1 MKRKMSPPRLSGM
14 FGRVALRAM
23 QDALYER
30 EIDAC
35 WSELRKVFE
44 RPEVREAEAVIMR
57 ALAEA
62 FCLAPAG
69 PTKKP

>member
-1 MKRKMSPPRLSGM
+1 MKRKMRGPRLSGM

-23 QDALYER
+23 QDVLYDR

-62 FCLAPAG
+62 FSPG
-69 PTKKP
+69 PVRPSKES

>member
-1 MKRKMSPPRLSGM
+1 MKKKMSPPRLSGM

-35 WSELRKVFE
+35 WSEFREVFE

-62 FCLAPAG
+62 FCPAPAA